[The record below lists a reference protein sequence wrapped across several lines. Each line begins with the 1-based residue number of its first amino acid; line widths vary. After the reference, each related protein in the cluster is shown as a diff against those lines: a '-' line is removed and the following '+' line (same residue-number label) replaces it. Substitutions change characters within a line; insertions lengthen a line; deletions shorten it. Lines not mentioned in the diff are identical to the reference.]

1 MLGFLKSKLVLVSI
15 GVALILA
22 IVWIVDP
29 LSNVITGTWLG
40 ADTSRWVAI
49 LLVLIWY
56 GAWTLYKKFKA
67 KQADSQLAAAVVQ
80 QGKTAEKPSA
90 DVVQLRERFEEAIA
104 ALQQKKKGGHALYE
118 LPWYVIIGAPG
129 SGKTTAL
136 VNSGLHFPLE
146 QRSGKGAL
154 RGVGGTRNCDWWFT
168 EEAVLLD
175 TAGRYTTQ
183 DSDASADS
191 AGWAEFLALLKKY
204 RKRRPLNGVI
214 FAVSAQDLM
223 TQGQAGREAHV
234 AAARR
239 RLNELNK
246 ELRINLPVY
255 VLVTKCDLVSGF
267 TEYFD
272 DLTAEGR
279 AEVWGVTFPQ
289 ALTDNGQAA
298 NAFPAEFDALMERL
312 NERVLARL
320 EDDHDVRRRA
330 RVFGFPQQMAALR
343 EALSGLVADVFEST
357 RFDQR
362 VLLRGV
368 YFTSGTQEGTPIDR
382 LLGALGRRF
391 SAPPD
396 AIAPVSGRGK
406 AYFIQRMLKDVML
419 AESGLAGVN
428 RRLEVQKAAAQL
440 GSYAAMVLFAVLGV
454 ILLSYAYGRNL
465 TWIAQVDAAAL
476 KAGRV
481 TAGPA
486 TLGSTLN
493 RLDGVHDVV
502 KVAENRG
509 DVVPWGVRWL
519 FPGGSLTNEAQQ
531 AYSRE
536 LSQALV
542 GGVLREFET
551 RLRNASGQPVMQ
563 YRYLKAYLML
573 GNHDHFDANYVRSQ
587 AADVWRTGYAA
598 TNPRDGNRLAEHF
611 ARLLE
616 YNPGGLSSQP
626 VDKGLI
632 EAVRRQLL
640 SAKAP
645 VPELVYGE
653 LQATYSGREGGQ
665 PLDMLPDQVFKKS
678 VTEVDRLYTKP
689 VFQEVTTTGIVEVQK
704 QFRDDY
710 TWVWG
715 EGNPQPAD
723 PPNLAEQVI
732 DLYERDYI
740 AAWEKVLGSLGFARL
755 GSIEDTRRTLRV
767 LAGKNSALKS
777 FLTVVRT
784 HTFLVPSLDPSKPPV
799 QTGSWIDSVTSWAG
813 RLASD
818 LQSHET
824 EPGAKVTKYFLP
836 INALLAGED
845 GKAPIDDMLAQ
856 VDAMEKKMTSMGG
869 GVGEKTPTETDI
881 LEVSRMSDALREE
894 SSRLPGSAKS
904 VGDMVTA
911 IGKGVSDVTREF
923 AGKGVSETYARD
935 VLEPCRRVVN
945 SYPFAASGPDALLGD
960 FIELFGYDGVF
971 DQYFKTN
978 LDRFADTTGATWT
991 WKAGAPTNLP
1001 QLGPFQAAQKIREMF
1016 FTKGS
1021 KDPEV
1026 KFTLDFEQGPNSDAT
1041 MDSGSKRFKLEYG
1054 GKVAEYRHAPF
1065 QSPQLTWP
1073 PPAGTATAVTFEVFS
1088 GSSQGPAAGNGPWAL
1103 FRLLDS
1109 ADHRAVGNDH
1119 YFVIR
1124 TQGKD
1129 HQVSI
1134 KITPGRSV
1142 NPFGSTRGL
1151 QGFRCN

>member
-1 MLGFLKSKLVLVSI
+1 MLAFLKSKLVLVSI

-29 LSNVITGTWLG
+29 LSNVIAGSFLG
-40 ADTSRWVAI
+40 PDTSRWVAV

-56 GAWTLYKKFKA
+56 GAWTLYKKLKA
-67 KQADSQLAAAVVQ
+67 SKADSQLAAAVVQ

-104 ALQQKKKGGHALYE
+104 ALQQKKRGGHALYE

-146 QRSGKGAL
+146 QRTGKGAL
-154 RGVGGTRNCDWWFT
+154 RGVGGTRNCDWWFA

-191 AGWAEFLALLKKY
+191 AGWAEFLALLKKH
-204 RKRRPLNGVI
+204 RRRRPLNGVI

-289 ALTDNGQAA
+289 ALTDKGEAPA
-298 NAFPAEFDALMERL
+298 AFPAEFDALMQRL

-330 RVFGFPQQMAALR
+330 QVFGFPQQMAALR
-343 EALSGLVADVFEST
+343 EALSGLIADVFEST

-391 SAPPD
+391 AVAPD
-396 AIAPVSGRGK
+396 AMAPVGGRGR

-454 ILLSYAYGRNL
+454 IVLSLAFGRNR
-465 TWIAQVDAAAL
+465 TWIEQVDAAAL
-476 KAGRV
+476 KAGR
-481 TAGPA
+481 TAAGPA
-486 TLGSTLN
+486 TLAGALN
-493 RLDGVHDVV
+493 RLDSVYEVV
-502 KVAENRG
+502 AVAENRAA
-509 DVVPWGVRWL
+509 VVPWGLRWF
-519 FPGGSLTNEAQQ
+519 FPGSSLTSEAQQ

-542 GGVLREFET
+542 GTVLREFET
-551 RLRNASGQPVMQ
+551 RLRNSSGQPVTQ
-563 YRYLKAYLML
+563 YRFLKAYLML
-573 GNHDHFDANYVRSQ
+573 GEHDHFDANYVRAQ
-587 AADVWRTGYAA
+587 AADVWKTGYA
-598 TNPRDGNRLAEHF
+598 TNPSAGKRLADHF

-616 YNPGGLSSQP
+616 YNPAGLNSQR
-626 VDKGLI
+626 VDTTLI
-632 EAVRRQLL
+632 DSVRRQLL

-665 PLDMLPDQVFKKS
+665 PLDMLPEQLFKKPIS
-678 VTEVDRLYTKP
+678 EVDRLYTKP
-689 VFQEVTTTGIVEVQK
+689 VFQEVTSTGVLAVQK

-710 TWVWG
+710 DWVWG
-715 EGNPQPAD
+715 KGQPQPPD
-723 PPNLAEQVI
+723 PPDLTEQVI
-732 DLYERDYI
+732 RLYEQDYV
-740 AAWEKVLGSLGFARL
+740 AAWEKVLGGLGLSRL
-755 GSIEDTRRTLRV
+755 GSIEETRRTLRA
-767 LAGKNSALKS
+767 LAGKNSALKN

-784 HTFLVPSLDPSKPPV
+784 HTFLVPSMDPGKAAA
-799 QTGSWIDSVTSWAG
+799 QGLSWIETATNWVT
-813 RLASD
+813 RLTSD
-818 LQSHET
+818 LQQHGA
-824 EPGAKVTKYFLP
+824 EPGALVTKHFLP
-836 INALLAGED
+836 LNALLAGED

-856 VDAMEKKMTSMGG
+856 IDAMEKKLTTMGG
-869 GVGEKTPTETDI
+869 GVGEKPPTEVDI
-881 LEVSRMSDALREE
+881 LEVSRMSDSLREE
-894 SSRLPGSAKS
+894 SSRLPGSAQS
-904 VGDMVTA
+904 VGAMVA
-911 IGKGVSDVTREF
+911 EIGKGVSDVTRAF
-923 AGKGVSETYARD
+923 AGQGVSETYARD
-935 VLEPCRRVVN
+935 VLEPCRRLVN
-945 SYPFAASGPDALLGD
+945 SYPFVANGPDAPLGD
-960 FIELFGYDGVF
+960 FTEMFSYGGIF

-978 LDRFADTTGATWT
+978 LERFADTTRPTWML
-991 WKAGAPTNLP
+991 KSGAPTNLP
-1001 QLGPFQAAQKIREMF
+1001 SLGPFQRAQAIREMF
-1016 FTKGS
+1016 FVRGS
-1021 KDPEV
+1021 NEPQV
-1026 KFTLDFEQGPNSDAT
+1026 SFTLDFAAAGSDGV
-1041 MDSGSKRFKLEYG
+1041 MDVNTKQLRLEYG
-1054 GKVAEYRHAPF
+1054 GKPIRPFSHGATQPVA
-1065 QSPQLTWP
+1065 LTWP
-1073 PPAGTATAVTFEVFS
+1073 PPAGASTAVTFDVYS
-1088 GSSQGPAAGNGPWAL
+1088 GSSQGPPPSDGPWAL

-1109 ADHRAVGNDH
+1109 GAHQAVGSDD
-1119 YFVIR
+1119 YFVIK
-1124 TQGKD
+1124 TQGAD
-1129 HQVSI
+1129 HFVSI
-1134 KITPGRSV
+1134 KITANRST
-1142 NPFGSTRGL
+1142 NPFGNTKAL